1 MLEERSI
8 SWKSPDYYFFP
19 DDMAKYPEAWCY
31 VVYSRR
37 GPGKTYS
44 ALRYAYEEDI
54 KMVYLKRTI
63 DDVNIICADKKGI
76 DMSPYV
82 PINRDGHYSIK
93 PQLISKGIGGF
104 YDKYDDEGNLIGA
117 PFAYCIALNAMK
129 TVKGMD
135 LSICD
140 WMLLDEFIPQSGE
153 IVKHAEGEMLLDLY
167 MTIRRDRLKR
177 GREDLKLILFA
188 NSENIS
194 TPITNELEI
203 VDAMA
208 DLNASGKTHLYLE
221 DRGIMIHHITE
232 TEIPLKED
240 KDSGIMRAMEGTA
253 WAAKA
258 FGGEF
263 ANNDFSNIGHSRLKN
278 YQPVCGYIYK
288 RRCYYVYR
296 KDEEYYI
303 CRARHDGEVYDLARE
318 SEQNRF
324 YYDHI
329 LDLREAFID
338 GHLTCQ
344 KYSMYDLIVNYKKF
358 FRIV

>member
-1 MLEERSI
+1 MV
-8 SWKSPDYYFFP
+8 SWKSDRYYFFP
-19 DDMAKYPEAWCY
+19 DDLDRFPDAWCY

-44 ALRYAYEEDI
+44 ALRYAYENKI
-54 KMVYLKRTI
+54 YMAYLKRTI
-63 DDVNIICADKKGI
+63 EDVGYICSAKKGI

-82 PINRDGHYSIK
+82 PINRDGHYSIQ
-93 PQLISKGIGGF
+93 PQLIAKGIGGF
-104 YDKYDDEGNLIGA
+104 YDQYDDEGNLTGA
-117 PFAYCIALNAMK
+117 PFSYCIALNAMK

-140 WMLLDEFIPQSGE
+140 WMLLDEFIPQAGE
-153 IVKHAEGEMLLDLY
+153 VVKHAEGEMLLDLY

-177 GREDLKLILFA
+177 GLPDLKLILFA

-203 VDAMA
+203 VDSMVE
-208 DLNASGKTHLYLE
+208 LNNSGETHLYLE
-221 DRGIMIHHITE
+221 DRGIMIHHITQQ
-232 TEIPLKED
+232 EIPLAED
-240 KDSGIMRAMEGTA
+240 EDAGILKAMRGTS

-263 ANNDFSNIGHSRLKN
+263 ANNDFSGIGRSRLKN
-278 YQPVCGYIYK
+278 YLPVCCYIYK
-288 RRCYYVYR
+288 MKPHYIYC
-296 KDEEYYI
+296 KDGDFYI
-303 CRARHDGEVYDLARE
+303 CRSAHNGEVYDLSRE

-324 YYDHI
+324 YYEQI
-329 LDLREAFID
+329 LDLRDAFID
-338 GHLTCQ
+338 GRLTCQ

-358 FRIV
+358 FKIV

>member
-1 MLEERSI
+1 MT
-8 SWKSPDYYFFP
+8 SWKSDKYYFFP
-19 DDMAKYPEAWCY
+19 DDIQKYPDAWCY

-44 ALRYAYEEDI
+44 ALRYAYENNI
-54 KMVYLKRTI
+54 CMAYMKRTI
-63 DDVNIICADKKGI
+63 DDVSIICSDKKGI

-82 PINRDGHYSIK
+82 PINRDGHYAIK

-104 YDKYDDEGNLIGA
+104 YDHYDDEGNLTGA
-117 PFAYCIALNAMK
+117 PFSYCIALNAMK

-135 LSICD
+135 LSVCD
-140 WMLLDEFIPQSGE
+140 WMLLDEFIPQAGE
-153 IVKHAEGEMLLDLY
+153 VVKHAEGEMLLDLY

-203 VDAMA
+203 VDSMVE
-208 DLNASGKTHLYLE
+208 LNNSGQTHLYIE

-232 TEIPLKED
+232 QEIPLAED
-240 KDSGIMRAMEGTA
+240 ESSGIMNAMRGTA

-263 ANNDFSNIGHSRLKN
+263 ANNDFSGIGHNRLKN
-278 YQPVCGYIYK
+278 YLPVCGYTYK
-288 RRCYYVYR
+288 RKNYYIYN
-296 KDEEYYI
+296 KDGEYYI
-303 CRARHDGEVYDLARE
+303 CKAQHNGEMYDLSRE
-318 SEQNRF
+318 SDQNRF
-324 YYDHI
+324 YYDQV
-329 LDLREAFID
+329 LDIRDAFID
-338 GHLTCQ
+338 GKLTCQ
-344 KYSMYDLIVNYKKF
+344 KYSMYDLIVNYKKY